1 MRLTW
6 HRRTHCVR
14 LPSTNVPD
22 IRLQHLQG
30 CLVGDD
36 SGPDIENSPSS
47 SCREFDGTCI
57 AQAGG
62 AGGTGHV
69 APSGTTTS
77 RDAQPASS
85 VSSTAQLFIFSEAIG
100 LFLLSFLVE
109 ISKCLLGGLL
119 LLCCLAGLLGTSVGD
134 LGEVRLPA
142 SLRP

>member
-1 MRLTW
+1 MKR
-6 HRRTHCVR
+6 
-14 LPSTNVPD
+14 
-22 IRLQHLQG
+22 LQG
-30 CLVGDD
+30 CLVGNDP
-36 SGPDIENSPSS
+36 SADIENSRSR
-47 SCREFDGTCI
+47 SCREFDGSCI
-57 AQAGG
+57 AQAGW
-62 AGGTGHV
+62 AGGTGH
-69 APSGTTTS
+69 APTTGATTS